1 MAHEV
6 VDRSSAETLLLQH
19 GLNDAPKFVR
29 EVNRD
34 AFVLTFFDLKGK
46 SELVLSLERWSECR
60 HFISQAA
67 QAPYVALLI
76 VLLLVDLLRAHVV
89 RCANVGLSIHRTIV
103 KHSG

>member
-1 MAHEV
+1 MAYKLI
-6 VDRSSAETLLLQH
+6 DRGPAELFLLQH
-19 GLNDAPKFVR
+19 GLNDAPKFIR

-34 AFVLTFFDLKGK
+34 AFVLTFFDLKGE

-76 VLLLVDLLRAHVV
+76 VLLFVDLLRAHVV